1 MGGWDEQKDAAWS
14 SADDKTRERDEA
26 RCGETGSVGAGDD
39 RAWDD
44 AETEDVEAACVD
56 EARNGNAARDGRAA
70 WDDAAWDDDAA
81 WEDDAAWD
89 GDEAASGD
97 EAGGLMSWTVE
108 PAEAGLRLDR
118 YVTERAGAAGISRT
132 QVQEWI
138 RAGRVTVNGRTSK
151 PNAKT
156 APGDVVELRLPPP
169 EPAGTEPEPIPLDI
183 VYEDADLIVVN
194 KPRGMVVHP
203 AAGHPRGTL
212 VNALLYHCKDLS
224 GIGGVTRPGIVH
236 RIDRDTSGLLV
247 AAKNDLAHASLAEQL
262 KAHAVERRYVALC
275 HGTVPHD
282 RGTIDAPIGRD
293 ERDRKKFTV
302 TSRGGKRAVTRFR
315 VLERFREHTL
325 VELELETGRTHQIR
339 VHMRY
344 IGHPLVGDPV
354 YGKRGADSLGIAGQ
368 ALHAGVLGFRHP
380 RTGEWMTFRRPVPE
394 DMARALERLRRAE
407 G

>member
-1 MGGWDEQKDAAWS
+1 LGGWDENNDAAWS
-14 SADDKTRERDEA
+14 PADAEADEA
-26 RCGETGSVGAGDD
+26 WDEEEESDVM
-39 RAWDD
+39 AWTV
-44 AETEDVEAACVD
+44 AP
-56 EARNGNAARDGRAA
+56 G
-70 WDDAAWDDDAA
+70 
-81 WEDDAAWD
+81 
-89 GDEAASGD
+89 
-97 EAGGLMSWTVE
+97 EAGE
-108 PAEAGLRLDR
+108 RLDR
-118 YVTERAGAAGISRT
+118 YVTERAGAAGASRT
-132 QVQEWI
+132 QIQEWI
-138 RAGRVTVNGRTSK
+138 RAGRVTVNGRTAK

-156 APGDVVELRLPPP
+156 APGDVIELRLPPP
-169 EPAGTEPEPIPLDI
+169 EPAGTEPEPIPLDV
-183 VYEDADLIVVN
+183 VYEDADVIVVN

-212 VNALLYHCKDLS
+212 VNALLYQCRDLS
-224 GIGGVTRPGIVH
+224 GIGGVMRPGIVH

-275 HGTVPHD
+275 HGDLPHD

-293 ERDRKKFTV
+293 ERDRKKFAV

-315 VLERFREHTL
+315 VLERFRNHTL

-339 VHMRY
+339 VHMKY

-354 YGKRGADSLGIAGQ
+354 YGKRGADPLGIIGQ

-380 RTGEWMTFRRPVPE
+380 RTGEWMSFRRPMPE
-394 DMARALERLRRAE
+394 DMVQALEQLRRVE